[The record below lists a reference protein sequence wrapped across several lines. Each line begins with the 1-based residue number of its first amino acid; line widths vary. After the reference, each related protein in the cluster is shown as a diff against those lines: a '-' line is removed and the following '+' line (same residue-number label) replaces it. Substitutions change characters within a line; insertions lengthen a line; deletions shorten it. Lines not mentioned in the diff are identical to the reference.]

1 MDSSPKKPKPEGQ
14 QTATQSIFEQM
25 LANINCGDWQVG
37 ASIPS
42 ERTLIQ
48 EFGVSRIAVREALSM
63 LRGLGILDV
72 SHGRRSMIRKVDAE
86 TFGQF
91 FPLLLSGGGQRT
103 FDQVFE
109 VRIAIESRT
118 AYLAAQNRS
127 EQECQQLTQ
136 LAREFRDQMLAADPR
151 ASESDLKFHLAVA
164 KMTQNP
170 LFATLLEALLG
181 FVSFV
186 QKESCKDDPK
196 RGQRAIS
203 AHEAIAEAI
212 AQQDAERAQVEMEA
226 HLRFSATRRLAA
238 KEPLN

>member
-1 MDSSPKKPKPEGQ
+1 MDSPQKKQKSENS
-14 QTATQSIFEQM
+14 QTATQSLFEQM
-25 LANINCGDWQVG
+25 LANVSSGDWKVG

-48 EFGVSRIAVREALSM
+48 DFGVSRIAVREALSM
-63 LRGLGILDV
+63 LRGMGILDV
-72 SHGRRSMIRKVDAE
+72 SHGRRSVVRKVDAE

-91 FPLLLSGGGQRT
+91 FPLMLSGGGQRT

-118 AYLAAQNRS
+118 AYLAAQNRT

-136 LAREFRDQMLAADPR
+136 LAKAFREQIQSGDAQ
-151 ASESDLKFHLAVA
+151 ASESDLNFHLAVA
-164 KMTQNP
+164 RMTQNP

-181 FVSFV
+181 YVSFV
-186 QKESCKDDPK
+186 QQESCKNDLQ
-196 RGQRAIS
+196 RSQRAVA

-226 HLRFSATRRLAA
+226 HLRFSATRKLAI
-238 KEPLN
+238 KQPLN

>member
-1 MDSSPKKPKPEGQ
+1 MDSQIKKPKPEGQ
-14 QTATQSIFEQM
+14 PTATQSIFEQM
-25 LANINCGDWQVG
+25 LTNVNCGDWKVG

-42 ERTLIQ
+42 ERTLIH

-72 SHGRRSMIRKVDAE
+72 GHGRRSVIRKIDSE

-91 FPLLLSGGGQRT
+91 FPLMLSGGGQRT

-136 LAREFRDQMLAADPR
+136 LAKAFRDQMLSGDPR
-151 ASESDLKFHLAVA
+151 SGESDLKFHLAVA

-170 LFATLLEALLG
+170 LFSTLLEALLG

-186 QKESCKDDPK
+186 QKESCKDDPQ
-196 RGQRAIS
+196 RGQRAIA

-226 HLRFSATRRLAA
+226 HLRFSATRKLSVR
-238 KEPLN
+238 EPLN